1 MEPSPCWRPATAALC
16 VVDNGPWGFE
26 GLLPMRSGRL
36 TWSPI
41 VVALMLVPL
50 RGEPAPAEQFGAR
63 PQAFVD
69 AADVVDG
76 LVVEMRYFG
85 TNNFVGAAIDG
96 YEAPRCLLT
105 AQAAQALA
113 AVQRDL
119 RARGL
124 GLKVY
129 DCYRPLRA
137 VAHFRRW
144 ARDTADVK
152 QKREFY
158 PDVDKRNLFAL
169 GYLSTRSSHARGSTV
184 DLTLVNRRDGTD
196 IDMDSPFDFFGTRS
210 HLRAAGIGASQ
221 SRNRLLLAET
231 MGRHGF
237 RASSTEWWHF
247 TLANEPFPAKSF
259 DFPVR

>member
-1 MEPSPCWRPATAALC
+1 MRFRGPVLRLILAL
-16 VVDNGPWGFE
+16 VLLL
-26 GLLPMRSGRL
+26 GLLGPRAG
-36 TWSPI
+36 
-41 VVALMLVPL
+41 
-50 RGEPAPAEQFGAR
+50 AEGAR
-63 PQAFVD
+63 PPGFID

-85 TNNFVGAAIDG
+85 SNNFVGSAIDG
-96 YEAPRCLLT
+96 YEAGRCLLT
-105 AQAAQALA
+105 REAAQALA

-119 RARGL
+119 GARGL

-144 ARDTADVK
+144 ARDTGDVR
-152 QKREFY
+152 QKHAFY

-169 GYLSTRSSHARGSTV
+169 GYLSTRSAHARGSTV
-184 DLTLVNRRDGTD
+184 DLTLVTRRDGAEV
-196 IDMDSPFDFFGTRS
+196 DMGSPFDFFGPRS

-221 SRNRLLLAET
+221 SRNRFLLVEA
-231 MGRHGF
+231 MGRRGF
-237 RASSTEWWHF
+237 RASSKEWWHF
-247 TLANEPFPAKSF
+247 TLANEPFPATPF

>member
-1 MEPSPCWRPATAALC
+1 M
-16 VVDNGPWGFE
+16 
-26 GLLPMRSGRL
+26 
-36 TWSPI
+36 
-41 VVALMLVPL
+41 VALLLGQTAMPG
-50 RGEPAPAEQFGAR
+50 RPGEAREAR
-63 PQAFVD
+63 PPGFVD
-69 AADVVDG
+69 AAVVVDG

-85 TNNFVGAAIDG
+85 TDNFVGAPVDG

-105 AQAAQALA
+105 MQAANALA

-119 RARGL
+119 SARGL

-144 ARDTADVK
+144 ARDIGDARR
-152 QKREFY
+152 KREFY

-184 DLTLVNRRDGTD
+184 DLTLVTRRDGAEV
-196 IDMDSPFDFFGTRS
+196 DMGSPFDFFGARS
-210 HLRAAGIGASQ
+210 HRHAVGVGPRQ
-221 SRNRLLLAET
+221 HGNRQLLAEA
-231 MGRHGF
+231 MGRRGF
-237 RASSTEWWHF
+237 RASSKEWWHF
-247 TLANEPFPAKSF
+247 TLAGEPFPKKSF